1 MKRVL
6 QHKDFWRVERAKTSR
21 EKLRT
26 KQRVLICLMDELHA
40 VRRCSMK
47 TQRKDLVRITHE
59 RLDTQFE
66 TSVRPRGP
74 VRAVG
79 RNVRRFDLTVL
90 I

>member
-40 VRRCSMK
+40 VRRYSMK
-47 TQRKDLVRITHE
+47 TQRKDLVGITQE

-66 TSVRPRGP
+66 TSVRADLYVPW
-74 VRAVG
+74 A
-79 RNVRRFDLTVL
+79 RRSAGFT
-90 I
+90 